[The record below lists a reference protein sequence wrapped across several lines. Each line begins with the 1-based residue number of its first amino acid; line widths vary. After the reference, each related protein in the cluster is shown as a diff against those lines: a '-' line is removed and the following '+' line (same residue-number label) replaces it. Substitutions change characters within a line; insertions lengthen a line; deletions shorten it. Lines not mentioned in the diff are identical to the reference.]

1 MTGHFIFV
9 GYLKNLMNVP
19 LCLIMFVSYFFNLS
33 NIVKMEKPNLI
44 QQMLDMKKKHQDTKK
59 RKLEDEAPKP
69 DPKKTFVRIG
79 KMGDP
84 GLSLKMEKCS
94 VHGAKIDAKMTL
106 DINVIS
112 LKAVITLK

>member
-1 MTGHFIFV
+1 MSRIQVIAKNVNFPPPHPPLPHPPPPPPPPSVTKQFIELPTSQWE
-9 GYLKNLMNVP
+9 LKTE
-19 LCLIMFVSYFFNLS
+19 S
-33 NIVKMEKPNLI
+33 
-44 QQMLDMKKKHQDTKK
+44 
-59 RKLEDEAPKP
+59 
-69 DPKKTFVRIG
+69 FVRIG

-106 DINVIS
+106 GTNVTLIS

>member
-1 MTGHFIFV
+1 
-9 GYLKNLMNVP
+9 
-19 LCLIMFVSYFFNLS
+19 
-33 NIVKMEKPNLI
+33 
-44 QQMLDMKKKHQDTKK
+44 MLDMKKKHQDIKK

-69 DPKKTFVRIG
+69 DPKKTESFVRIG

-106 DINVIS
+106 DTNVIS

>member
-1 MTGHFIFV
+1 
-9 GYLKNLMNVP
+9 
-19 LCLIMFVSYFFNLS
+19 
-33 NIVKMEKPNLI
+33 MEKPHLT
-44 QQMLDMKKKHQDTKK
+44 QQILDMKKKHQDIKK
-59 RKLEDEAPKP
+59 GNLKMRLLSQIQ
-69 DPKKTFVRIG
+69 KKEFFVRIG